1 MNAPEF
7 KTLADPMFASIFK
20 TEVIPYDGDA
30 VRQALINHGEKLM
43 NAETSTQIICE
54 TTEEH
59 SHPSTTLITPTP
71 TPCGEVPHNIQGVS
85 GNTYA
90 PMDTSPSATPQTDE
104 QLTRLFKQLQDTMTL
119 IIQLSTARQQI
130 NQQTDLEE
138 AVSVAL
144 EQADWFRHRVEDATS
159 EHIDNMDL
167 DYEIGNSVERYMENS
182 FDPND
187 HVDFSDLVN
196 DRVDDVIED
205 MVAEK
210 VQDLLE
216 ERLADL
222 LEEKLAN
229 ANITI
234 NF

>member
-7 KTLADPMFASIFK
+7 KTLADPIFNSIINK
-20 TEVIPYDGDA
+20 GEV
-30 VRQALINHGEKLM
+30 NM
-43 NAETSTQIICE
+43 NDQIICE

-59 SHPSTTLITPTP
+59 SHPSTTTISSSDESLGTN
-71 TPCGEVPHNIQGVS
+71 VPIQGVS
-85 GNTYA
+85 GNIYA
-90 PMDTSPSATPQTDE
+90 PMDTSPTPPSATPQTDE
-104 QLTRLFKQLQDTMTL
+104 QLTRLFKQLQDNMTA
-119 IIQLSTARQQI
+119 IIQLATARQQV
-130 NQQTDLEE
+130 NEQTDLEE

-144 EQADWFRHRVEDATS
+144 EQADWFRHRVEEATA
-159 EHIDNMDL
+159 EHIENHDF
-167 DYEIGNSVERYMENS
+167 DYEIGNSVEHYMRHQ
-182 FDPND
+182 FDVTD

-216 ERLADL
+216 ERLAEL